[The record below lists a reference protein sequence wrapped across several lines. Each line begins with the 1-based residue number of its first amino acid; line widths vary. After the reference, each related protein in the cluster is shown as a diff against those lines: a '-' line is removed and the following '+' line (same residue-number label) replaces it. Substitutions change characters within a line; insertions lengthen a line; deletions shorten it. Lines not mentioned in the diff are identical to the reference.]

1 MQTFVATRGIP
12 SLLHFTRLANLPAI
26 LANGIV
32 PRHTLIEG
40 GVPFEHNDEIRLDG
54 HQDASCFTI
63 GWPNYKMFYTARC
76 NNPGVKWAV
85 IECSSSILW
94 EKDCIFSAENAA
106 SGTAR
111 AVPDVVRRGVP
122 GISAM
127 YAETIGKP
135 TRARWACPPTFPR
148 IRKPRSWCLAWLS
161 HVTFCTCISTTGS
174 HVRHSQPRTRRYH
187 SGAAGK
193 DRAPIINTGDNF

>member
-26 LANGIV
+26 LANGIM

-111 AVPDVVRRGVP
+111 AVPDVVRRGVL
-122 GISAM
+122 GIRAM
-127 YAETIGKP
+127 YAETVGKP
-135 TRARWACPPTFPR
+135 TRAEMGLPAHFPTNPQAEVLVFGVVEPR
-148 IRKPRSWCLAWLS
+148 YFLHVHIDDWQSRQAFAAAHATLSFRGGWEGPRADYQHW
-161 HVTFCTCISTTGS
+161 
-174 HVRHSQPRTRRYH
+174 R
-187 SGAAGK
+187 
-193 DRAPIINTGDNF
+193 